1 MFCDTDENVEMLK
14 NYEKIIDEIKDQI
27 LFITENDLF
36 MMGKSSTRFR
46 FKTNDRL
53 PYNQKINVAVCVIS
67 LSSIFEGKGRYYP
80 QVFLQDCF
88 YDNCDYFDD

>member
-1 MFCDTDENVEMLK
+1 MIDCP
-14 NYEKIIDEIKDQI
+14 II
-27 LFITENDLF
+27 
-36 MMGKSSTRFR
+36 
-46 FKTNDRL
+46 
-53 PYNQKINVAVCVIS
+53 KINVAVCVIS